1 MGGSQKGPTPVNSR
15 ITHPIQMKLGRVENY
30 STGLKLFKQ
39 FFSDASILL
48 VTSSKTKVPHENI
61 MLFLS

>member
-48 VTSSKTKVPHENI
+48 VTSFKTKVPHENI